1 MSEYTST
8 IEGFQRAMKWSLTGP
23 PHEAKD
29 YVECLSAPTFYQIM
43 NGQRLEYDAHVNGI
57 EEWRAK
63 ISHYEPV
70 V

>member
-8 IEGFQRAMKWSLTGP
+8 LEGFQRAMKWSLTGP
-23 PHEAKD
+23 PEESKLYAEATTT
-29 YVECLSAPTFYQIM
+29 PTFYHIM
-43 NGQRLEYDAHVNGI
+43 NGQRLSYDTFVKSI

-63 ISHYEPV
+63 IGDYEPV